1 MSRGPAAQS
10 LVVIDCMGGMNVN
23 PEVEKKLADIQQRS
37 PQHFAEVLSHG
48 RIHFPPRQQ
57 SILYRPEQPFSQ
69 KQIYLRIVVKMHMMY
84 SLSGGLTVGDQRA
97 MNSFDS
103 VVRRHPTSKD
113 DTGP

>member
-1 MSRGPAAQS
+1 MSRGAGGHI
-10 LVVIDCMGGMNVN
+10 LVVDDYRRIIN
-23 PEVEKKLADIQQRS
+23 PEVEKKLADISCS